1 MAGFILLQQLPDR
14 SQVIVAIDH
23 ICRIVDKSGEGV
35 VYTTDN
41 RVTEVVET
49 VAQIMSKIQEA
60 GGYKI
65 VR

>member
-1 MAGFILLQQLPDR
+1 MPGFILLQQLPGG
-14 SQVIVAIDH
+14 SQVIIAIDH

-60 GGYKI
+60 GGYRI